1 MKNSASHR
9 VMAIAWV
16 IAASSS
22 ASTVAAQDA
31 PAKDDVSAEEVADDT
46 TDAGAIVVTG
56 YRGSL
61 RSALNEKRQST
72 TQIDAITA
80 EDIADFPDTNLAES
94 LQRLPGVSIDRDNGE
109 GRSITVRGLGGDFNR
124 TRLNGLEAL
133 ATAGSNDAGTSPNRS
148 RSFDYNTFA
157 SELFN
162 SLKVQKT
169 PSAETDEGSLGAT
182 IDLQTARPFDYKG
195 RTVALSAEGSYQEN
209 SKKWSPRLAG
219 LVSTRFLDDSM
230 GILISGA
237 YSKSENE
244 IDQYRR
250 QPGASDYL
258 YRGTQW
264 AGNENPQRAG
274 FAAPTGTTFGTAVT
288 NPEAIAALTGS
299 NPAAYALLY
308 PGAPFNTVGRF
319 DDSVL
324 RIPSLLNIEQQDVKT
339 ERLGVTAAYQWQ
351 IGDRTRLSID
361 GAYSKYKNK
370 STYNQIQ
377 TVGLNRNNTN
387 VAYNT
392 ATNTLT
398 PSVARALYP
407 GLCVPNAGSDI
418 LPAQDCGQE
427 LYGATPAFATALSSA
442 NLLTASILGAAAVTP
457 GGTSPANAN
466 IFSSNKFN
474 LDPYDYYNNP
484 GSVGYIPSTNRLAFR
499 GALIGR
505 PAVEVLD
512 AHVTNGLADFLVL
525 RNVDFRSAQDQSK
538 YTTTFKQGSVNFEH
552 EFSDSFRAQI
562 IAGMSESTNHTE
574 GLLVEFNRMDSSGS
588 FVYDERGKGSMPIVD
603 LGFDAANPANW
614 EVVKGF
620 SAIRNFQRFVT
631 NTYKQ
636 AKIDFDWEL
645 NEQFSL
651 GFGAN
656 IRKFTFDTELFE
668 RNNDLL
674 NPTLKE
680 AGVTSASVS
689 RTIDFGQGLKVPEG
703 TLTSFVVPQT
713 SAFQQLFDFTC
724 DCVNKWGDW
733 RLTNK
738 RNGGREN
745 FGVSEKDTGFYLQAD
760 FNLDLF
766 GRPMRGNAGTRVAI
780 TDVTSDGTSS
790 AGRPIQGKNKYTDY
804 LPSMN
809 LVYEPLD
816 DFFLRFGMSK
826 VMARPLLGNLSPSI
840 TAISVP
846 NTGATV
852 GGTMTIGNPKLAPFR
867 AMNIDLSA
875 EYYFAPGGLLS
886 LAFFNK
892 DIASFPQ
899 TVLFEARLS
908 QLVDPESVSA
918 IAAQF
923 TNANQ
928 IAYINADNTF
938 LSRQFR
944 DAPGGWLRGIEAS
957 FQTDFTFLPGVLQNF
972 GVQLNYTRIWSE
984 LNYIL
989 DPGTATTPQV
999 TGKAPF
1005 LGVSPQA
1012 FNATLYYEDKKF
1024 RARVSAAQRKGYS
1037 TTYPLASGACS
1048 PGLQAPLP
1056 TDPSIAGI
1064 ECNGPLINDF
1074 AYSRSTL
1081 NVDASMS
1088 YKVTDFATL
1097 SLEGLNLTNQTSDRY
1112 AYQGQEAVTQY
1123 SSSGRILR
1131 AGLRVKF

>member
-1 MKNSASHR
+1 MKYSASHR
-9 VMAIAWV
+9 VMAIVWV
-16 IAASSS
+16 IAAFSS
-22 ASTVAAQDA
+22 ASTAVAQDA
-31 PAKDDVSAEEVADDT
+31 KAKVDVSADEGANDT

-339 ERLGVTAAYQWQ
+339 ERLGLTAAYQWQ
-351 IGDRTRLSID
+351 IGDRTRVSID

-387 VAYNT
+387 AAYNT

-427 LYGATPAFATALSSA
+427 LYGATPAFVTALSSA
-442 NLLTASILGAAAVTP
+442 NVLTASILGAAAVTP

-484 GSVGYIPSTNRLAFR
+484 SSVGYIPSTNRLAFR

-512 AHVTNGLADFLVL
+512 AHVANGLADFLVL

-588 FVYDERGKGSMPIVD
+588 FVYDERGKGSMPKVD

-689 RTIDFGQGLKVPEG
+689 RTIDFGQGLKVPDG
-703 TLTSFVVPQT
+703 TLTSFVVPQI

-745 FGVSEKDTGFYLQAD
+745 FGVSEEDTGFYLQAD
-760 FNLDLF
+760 FNFDLF

-875 EYYFAPGGLLS
+875 EYYFAPGGLFS

-899 TVLFEARLS
+899 TILFEARLS

-957 FQTDFTFLPGVLQNF
+957 FQTDFTFLPGFLQNF

-984 LNYIL
+984 LDYIL

-1012 FNATLYYEDKKF
+1012 FNATLYYEDKRF

-1056 TDPSIAGI
+1056 ANPSVAGT

-1081 NVDASMS
+1081 NVDASVS